1 MTATHAASATGP
13 RSRSRVR
20 AAAAPFAVAAGA
32 LGVGALLGTVDPHV
46 PGFYPVC
53 PSYALTGLYCP
64 GCGTL
69 RALHDLWHLDLAGA
83 WSMNPLAVL
92 ALPFLVASWLA
103 WARRAVTGAPR
114 RWISPPWVPRALLL
128 VVLAFWVL
136 RNVPA
141 LSPYLAP

>member
-1 MTATHAASATGP
+1 MSAVHPASAAGTRP
-13 RSRSRVR
+13 RSRAWS
-20 AAAAPFAVAAGA
+20 AAAPVGLALGA
-32 LGVGALLGTVDPHV
+32 LGAGALLGRVDPHV

-92 ALPFLVASWLA
+92 ALPVVIASWLA
-103 WARRAVTGAPR
+103 WVRRAVTGSPR
-114 RWISPPWVPRALLL
+114 RWISPPWVPVAVLV

-136 RNVPA
+136 RNVPT
-141 LSPYLAP
+141 LEPYLAP